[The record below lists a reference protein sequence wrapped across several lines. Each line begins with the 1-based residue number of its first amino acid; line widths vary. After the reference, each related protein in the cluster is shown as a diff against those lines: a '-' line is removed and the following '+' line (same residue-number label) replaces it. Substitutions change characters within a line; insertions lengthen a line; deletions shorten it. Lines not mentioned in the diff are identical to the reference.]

1 MMTQHDAH
9 SIGDDRGHRINWSLL
24 VRNREI
30 FLLVMIVLIALAASL
45 SFKTFPTAYNLKMIL
60 LNMSTEAIVSVGMMI
75 LLISGVFDLSVGSV
89 MGLSGAVAASLMFNL
104 KIDTWLAILLALSSV
119 AAVGMFNGVMIAWV
133 GVNPLIVTLAMMG
146 AVRGLVE
153 LVAGTGII
161 DLPDNFVA
169 IADQTIAGL
178 RIPVWYMIV
187 IAAAFSF
194 LVSKTSSFRKYYYI
208 GVNQEAAEMSGINVK
223 RLRVLSF
230 IIVAVLSGIAGII
243 VTSRLGQSTSDL
255 GNGLEFRCITAC
267 VLGGASIFGGNGSIP
282 GAFLGTLFVALIND
296 LMIISG
302 VSGYWQMIVI
312 GAILVI
318 AVALDAMLRQGRFDT
333 QDL

>member
-1 MMTQHDAH
+1 MTQHGTH
-9 SIGDDRGHRINWSLL
+9 SISDDRGHRINWTLL
-24 VRNREI
+24 LRNREI

-45 SFKTFPTAYNLKMIL
+45 SFKAFPTAYNLKMIL

-104 KIDTWLAILLALSSV
+104 EIDTWLAILLALSSV

-208 GVNQEAAEMSGINVK
+208 GVNQEAAELSGINVK
-223 RLRVLSF
+223 RLKVLSF

-302 VSGYWQMIVI
+302 VSGYWQMIII

-333 QDL
+333 